1 MTQDPG
7 HAEGE
12 SRVGEV
18 VEASTAGFTAQCHA
32 LYDAPPLGAV
42 VKSGGA
48 DPVYGVVAEVSTR
61 SIDPGRRP
69 VAMGA
74 GEESVEG
81 VYERNPQLN
90 RLLSTE
96 FHAVVVA
103 HRRDGALNRYLAP
116 LPPRIHD
123 FVYICAPQEVAE
135 LGGPLEL
142 LPTLLSSPVGSP
154 DEVTAS
160 FLRGASLAHS
170 DPRGYL
176 VGAGKD
182 LAALLTGQLQRLNGI
197 LRRLST

>member
-1 MTQDPG
+1 MTQAAG
-7 HAEGE
+7 HPESD

-18 VEASTAGFTAQCHA
+18 VEASTTEFTTQCHA
-32 LYDAPPLGAV
+32 LYEAPPLGAV
-42 VKSGGA
+42 VKSGGE

-74 GEESVEG
+74 GEETVEA
-81 VYERNPQLN
+81 VYDRNPQLN

-96 FHAVVVA
+96 FRSLVVA

-116 LPPRIHD
+116 RPPRIHD
-123 FVYICAPQEVAE
+123 FVYECAPQEVTE
-135 LGGPLEL
+135 LGGPREF
-142 LPTLLSSPVGSP
+142 LPALLSSPIGSP
-154 DEVTAS
+154 DDIAAS
-160 FLRGASLAHS
+160 FLRRASLAHP

-176 VGAGKD
+176 VAAGKD
-182 LAALLTGQLQRLNGI
+182 LAVLLTGQLQRLNGI